1 MEQDSEKALIYSN
14 FLKTFTSQISELSF
28 FTHHYKIAQD
38 VLRVSATQL
47 SDLTTFEIPIRH
59 MAVEE
64 GAASALLYLINRS
77 DLPQNFV
84 LPKFPFRHFENEKI
98 HFYFNSESG
107 SFEIFDKE
115 NTTFYFLANNS
126 SESLSHFSSSNL
138 YFLKPILNNLGY
150 VNMHGAVVG
159 RNGQGIFLTNKGGSG
174 KSTLMAYCAWHEME
188 TLGDDFLTMKPVDT
202 SLFHSLYRQFK
213 IAQSSPALKLVS
225 EKFPHL
231 GAIDGKEVFVI
242 EGESAAIF
250 KPQMRINEILIPVL
264 GEQLR
269 TVEISKEEALKR
281 ILASTLF
288 LNWKI
293 EIAIATVREMLE
305 TLPFALL
312 ELTPDLE
319 SAYQLLDQRLSK

>member
-1 MEQDSEKALIYSN
+1 MEQDSDVALIYLN

-28 FTHHYKIAQD
+28 ITHNYKIAQD
-38 VLRVSATQL
+38 VLRIHATRL
-47 SDLTTFEIPIRH
+47 SDLTTFETSIRH
-59 MAVEE
+59 IAVE
-64 GAASALLYLINRS
+64 ADSASAFLYLINRS
-77 DLPQNFV
+77 DLPQSMV
-84 LPKFPFRHFENEKI
+84 LPKFPFRHFENEKLF
-98 HFYFNSESG
+98 FYFNSELRSI
-107 SFEIFDKE
+107 EIFDKE
-115 NTTFYFLANNS
+115 NTTFYFLVSNP
-126 SESLSHFSSSNL
+126 SESLTVFSSSNL

-188 TLGDDFLTMKPVDT
+188 TLGDDFLTMKPIDT
-202 SLFHSLYRQFK
+202 SLFYSLYRQFK

-225 EKFPHL
+225 EKFPHV
-231 GAIDGKEVFVI
+231 GALDGKEVFVI
-242 EGESAAIF
+242 EGESADIF

-269 TVEISKEEALKR
+269 IVEISKEEALKR

-293 EIAIATVREMLE
+293 EIAIATVREMLA

-319 SAYQLLDQRLSK
+319 SAYQLLDQRLNK